1 MSAGKSMEDVLRDI
15 HLLVSKC
22 PKIKGDP
29 DRIVISKQEL
39 FAELEKI
46 SQCMYDM
53 LDEYSLSKQKK
64 EEAQYQINK
73 KYDETI
79 AKATSTAEDV
89 YSASVL
95 YTDDAISRLIH
106 ILDKNKK
113 DMDALYHD
121 IAMQIENEKD
131 RIRGNQKELQES
143 LFELQ
148 DSNLYLNLIN
158 ERRKEIAAKEEEVER
173 IKLGKTMIMPAV
185 RKTDVKVNKAYF
197 DQMGL
202 NEDGTKKEDSLKLN
216 TAPQVKVNTESNY
229 FKWKQQQINSE
240 EDKKQ

>member
-15 HLLVSKC
+15 HLLISKC

-39 FAELEKI
+39 FNELEKI

-95 YTDDAISRLIH
+95 YTDEAISRLVH

-113 DMDALYHD
+113 DMDNLYHE
-121 IAMQIENEKD
+121 ISREIENEKD
-131 RIRGNQKELQES
+131 KIRANQKELQET

-148 DSNLYLNLIN
+148 DSNLYLNLIQ
-158 ERRKEIAAKEEEVER
+158 ERRKELEVAKEEAER

-197 DQMGL
+197 EQMGL
-202 NEDGTKKEDSLKLN
+202 NDDGTKKEEPLKLSS
-216 TAPQVKVNTESNY
+216 APQVKVNTESNY
-229 FKWKQQQINSE
+229 FKWKQQQADSE
-240 EDKKQ
+240 DSDK

>member
-15 HLLVSKC
+15 HLLISKC

-39 FAELEKI
+39 FNELEKI
-46 SQCMYDM
+46 SKCMYDM

-95 YTDDAISRLIH
+95 YTDEAISRLVH

-113 DMDALYHD
+113 DMDNLYHE
-121 IAMQIENEKD
+121 ISREIENEKD
-131 RIRGNQKELQES
+131 KIRANQKELQET

-148 DSNLYLNLIN
+148 DSNLYLNLIQ
-158 ERRKEIAAKEEEVER
+158 ERRKELEVAKEEAER

-197 DQMGL
+197 EQMGL
-202 NEDGTKKEDSLKLN
+202 NDDGTKKEEPLKLSS
-216 TAPQVKVNTESNY
+216 APQVKVNTESNY
-229 FKWKQQQINSE
+229 FKWKQQQADSE
-240 EDKKQ
+240 DSDK

>member
-15 HLLVSKC
+15 HLLISKC

-29 DRIVISKQEL
+29 DRVVINKQEL

-95 YTDDAISRLIH
+95 YTDEAISRLVH
-106 ILDKNKK
+106 ILDQNKK
-113 DMDALYHD
+113 DMDNLYHE
-121 IAMQIENEKD
+121 INRQIENEKD
-131 RIRGNQKELQES
+131 KIRANQKELQET

-148 DSNLYLNLIN
+148 DSNLYLNLIQ
-158 ERRKEIAAKEEEVER
+158 ERRKEIEVQKEEAER

-197 DQMGL
+197 EQMGL
-202 NEDGTKKEDSLKLN
+202 NDDGTKKEEPMKIN

-229 FKWKQQQINSE
+229 FKWKQQQMESE
-240 EDKKQ
+240 DGDK

>member
-15 HLLVSKC
+15 HLLISKC

-29 DRIVISKQEL
+29 DRIVINKQEL

-79 AKATSTAEDV
+79 AKATTTAEDV

-95 YTDDAISRLIH
+95 YTDEAISRLVH

-113 DMDALYHD
+113 DMDNLYHE
-121 IAMQIENEKD
+121 INREIESEKD
-131 RIRGNQKELQES
+131 RIRANQKELQET

-148 DSNLYLNLIN
+148 DSNLYLNLIQ
-158 ERRKEIAAKEEEVER
+158 ERRKELEVAKEEAER

-197 DQMGL
+197 EQMGL
-202 NEDGTKKEDSLKLN
+202 NDDGTKKEDQIKIN
-216 TAPQVKVNTESNY
+216 QAPQVKVNTDSNY
-229 FKWKQQQINSE
+229 FKWKQQQAESE
-240 EDKKQ
+240 DNDK

>member
-15 HLLVSKC
+15 HLLISKC

-29 DRIVISKQEL
+29 DRIVINKQEL

-95 YTDDAISRLIH
+95 YTDEAISRLVH
-106 ILDKNKK
+106 ILDQNKK
-113 DMDALYHD
+113 DMDNLYHE
-121 IAMQIENEKD
+121 INRQIENEKD
-131 RIRGNQKELQES
+131 KIRANQKELQET

-148 DSNLYLNLIN
+148 DSNLYLNLIQ
-158 ERRKEIAAKEEEVER
+158 ERRKEIEVQKEEAER

-197 DQMGL
+197 EQMGL
-202 NEDGTKKEDSLKLN
+202 NDDGTKKEEPMKIN
-216 TAPQVKVNTESNY
+216 TSPQVKVNTESNY
-229 FKWKQQQINSE
+229 FKWKQQQMESE
-240 EDKKQ
+240 DGDK

>member
-15 HLLVSKC
+15 HLLISKC

-29 DRIVISKQEL
+29 DRIVINKQEL

-95 YTDDAISRLIH
+95 YTDEAISRLVH
-106 ILDKNKK
+106 ILDQNKK
-113 DMDALYHD
+113 DMDNLYHE
-121 IAMQIENEKD
+121 INRQIENEKD
-131 RIRGNQKELQES
+131 KIRANQKELQET

-148 DSNLYLNLIN
+148 DSNLYLNLIQ
-158 ERRKEIAAKEEEVER
+158 ERRKEIEVQKEEAER

-197 DQMGL
+197 EQMGL
-202 NEDGTKKEDSLKLN
+202 NDDGTKKEEPMKIN

-229 FKWKQQQINSE
+229 FKWKQQQMESE
-240 EDKKQ
+240 DGDK

>member
-1 MSAGKSMEDVLRDI
+1 
-15 HLLVSKC
+15 
-22 PKIKGDP
+22 
-29 DRIVISKQEL
+29 
-39 FAELEKI
+39 
-46 SQCMYDM
+46 M

-95 YTDDAISRLIH
+95 YTDEAISRLVH

-113 DMDALYHD
+113 DMDNLYHE
-121 IAMQIENEKD
+121 ITREIESEKD
-131 RIRGNQKELQES
+131 RIRANQKELQET

-148 DSNLYLNLIN
+148 DSNLYLNLIQ
-158 ERRKEIAAKEEEVER
+158 ERRKELEVAKEEAER
-173 IKLGKTMIMPAV
+173 IKLGKTTIMPAV

-197 DQMGL
+197 EQMGL
-202 NEDGTKKEDSLKLN
+202 NDDGTKKEEQIKIN
-216 TAPQVKVNTESNY
+216 QAPQVKINTDSNY
-229 FKWKQQQINSE
+229 FKWKQQQAEN
-240 EDKKQ
+240 EDKDKQ